1 MLNLFNRYQSQTNL
15 FLEIRY
21 TKVTMNTTFFSKALS
36 FIKRFFSFAGPGYL
50 VAVGYMDP
58 GNWAT
63 DISGGSQ
70 FGYAL
75 LSVILISNFMAM
87 ILQYCALKLGIVT
100 GKDLARACRDYYPKP
115 VAYTLWILAE
125 CAVIATD
132 LAEVI
137 GSAIAL
143 QLLFGIPLIFGV
155 CITAA
160 DVLLLLLMT
169 GRHMKF
175 IEFLIAGLIGIIFVC
190 FAIIIFLAN
199 PSWIQIMQG
208 MIPSVTIVQ
217 NKQMLYLA
225 IGILGATVMPH
236 NLYLHSALVAKTTGN
251 DSKQKAKS
259 IFYFTLDSSIALTFA
274 FFVNAAILIVSAA
287 LFHKNGL
294 YEIAEIQ
301 EAYYLLTP
309 LLSTGVASFVFAFAL
324 LISGQNSTLTGT
336 FAGQI
341 ILEGFTYFTLPIWL
355 RRLIGR
361 LITIIPAL
369 IGIIW
374 FGECCLSGMM
384 ILSQVILSLQ
394 LPFAVF
400 PLIQFTS
407 SNHIMGTFANNRWVK
422 WSCYGIAWII
432 VLVNVLL
439 IYLLLVS

>member
-1 MLNLFNRYQSQTNL
+1 
-15 FLEIRY
+15 
-21 TKVTMNTTFFSKALS
+21 MNTMFFSKAFS

-63 DISGGSQ
+63 DLAGGAQ
-70 FGYAL
+70 FGYTL

-87 ILQYCALKLGIVT
+87 TLQYCALKLGIVT
-100 GKDLARACRDYYPKP
+100 GKDLARACRDYYHPALAIP
-115 VAYTLWILAE
+115 LWILAE

-143 QLLFGIPLIFGV
+143 KLLFGIPLIFGV

-175 IEFLIAGLIGIIFVC
+175 IELLVAALIAIIFIC

-199 PSWIQIMQG
+199 PSWTGIMQG
-208 MIPSVTIVQ
+208 MIPTPEILR

-236 NLYLHSALVAKTTGN
+236 NLYLHSALVKNDSEGN
-251 DSKQKAKS
+251 DLHKKKS
-259 IFYFTLDSSIALTFA
+259 IFYVTLDSCIALTFA

-287 LFHKNGL
+287 IFYKHGMHGV
-294 YEIAEIQ
+294 AEIQ
-301 EAYYLLTP
+301 DAYYLLTP
-309 LLSTGVASFVFAFAL
+309 LLSTGLASFVFALAL

-341 ILEGFTYFTLPIWL
+341 ILEGFTTIAMPVWL

-369 IGIIW
+369 LGIIW
-374 FGECCLSGMM
+374 FGECCLSQMM
-384 ILSQVILSLQ
+384 IFSQIILSLQ

-407 SNHIMGTFANNRWVK
+407 SKKIMGPFANSLWIK
-422 WSCYGIAWII
+422 WICYSIAWII
-432 VLVNVLL
+432 VIVNMLL
-439 IYLLLVS
+439 LYLLMQS

>member
-1 MLNLFNRYQSQTNL
+1 M
-15 FLEIRY
+15 
-21 TKVTMNTTFFSKALS
+21 FFSKAFS

-63 DISGGSQ
+63 DLAGGAQ
-70 FGYAL
+70 FGYTL

-87 ILQYCALKLGIVT
+87 TLQYCALKLGIVT
-100 GKDLARACRDYYPKP
+100 GKDLARACRDYYHP
-115 VAYTLWILAE
+115 VLAMPLWILAE

-143 QLLFGIPLIFGV
+143 KLLFGIPLIFGV

-175 IEFLIAGLIGIIFVC
+175 IELLVAALIAIIFIC

-199 PSWIQIMQG
+199 PSWTGIMQG
-208 MIPSVTIVQ
+208 MIPTPEILR

-236 NLYLHSALVAKTTGN
+236 NLYLHSALVKN
-251 DSKQKAKS
+251 DSEGNELHKKKS
-259 IFYFTLDSSIALTFA
+259 IFYVTLDSCIALTFA

-287 LFHKNGL
+287 IFYKHGMHGV
-294 YEIAEIQ
+294 AEIQ
-301 EAYYLLTP
+301 DAYYLLTP
-309 LLSTGVASFVFAFAL
+309 LLSTGLASFVFALAL

-341 ILEGFTYFTLPIWL
+341 ILEGFTTIAMPVWL

-369 IGIIW
+369 LGIIW
-374 FGECCLSGMM
+374 FGECCLSQMM
-384 ILSQVILSLQ
+384 IFSQIILSLQ

-407 SNHIMGTFANNRWVK
+407 SKKIMGPFTNSLWIK
-422 WSCYGIAWII
+422 WICYSIAWII
-432 VLVNVLL
+432 VIVNMLL
-439 IYLLLVS
+439 LYLLMQS

>member
-1 MLNLFNRYQSQTNL
+1 
-15 FLEIRY
+15 
-21 TKVTMNTTFFSKALS
+21 MNTSSISKAFS

-63 DISGGSQ
+63 DISGGAQ
-70 FGYAL
+70 FGYTL

-115 VAYTLWILAE
+115 VAYALWILAE

-143 QLLFGIPLIFGV
+143 QLLFGIPLTFGV

-169 GRHMKF
+169 GRHMRYV
-175 IEFLIAGLIGIIFVC
+175 ELLVAGLIAVIFFC
-190 FAIIIFLAN
+190 FATIIFLAN
-199 PSWIQIMQG
+199 PSWTGIVYG
-208 MIPSVTIVQ
+208 LIPTPEILH

-236 NLYLHSALVAKTTGN
+236 NLYLHSALVKNDSEGN
-251 DSKQKAKS
+251 DLHKKKS
-259 IFYFTLDSSIALTFA
+259 IFYVALDSCIALTFA

-287 LFHKNGL
+287 TFYKHGMHTV
-294 YEIAEIQ
+294 AEIQ
-301 EAYYLLTP
+301 DAYYLLTP
-309 LLSTGVASFVFAFAL
+309 LLSTGVASFVFALAL

-341 ILEGFTYFTLPIWL
+341 ILEGFTYFSLPVWL

-369 IGIIW
+369 FGIIW
-374 FGECCLSGMM
+374 VGECCLSGMM

-407 SNHIMGTFANNRWVK
+407 NKKIMGTFANNVWVK
-422 WSCYGIAWII
+422 WTCYSIAWII
-432 VLVNVLL
+432 VIVNILLLYLL
-439 IYLLLVS
+439 IQS